1 MAKALYLEEH
11 HESGRIKDVF
21 SEKEQARLASLCE
34 LYPHVLSM
42 DEIDEHLAATRQ
54 TEFLFAT
61 WGMPALTD
69 AQIAHYFPALKAV
82 FYAAGSVQNFARPF
96 LRRGI
101 RVFSSW
107 VANGVPVAEYTL
119 AQILLAN
126 KGFFGRLTG
135 TRKRSFTP
143 GNVFPGNY
151 EATVGI
157 IGAGSIGSMVIKM
170 LAPYQ
175 LKVLAYDAFLSD
187 EKRAELGCE
196 FCGLERIFSE
206 CDVISNHLADNAQT
220 RNMLDKS
227 LFDRMK
233 PLATFINT
241 GRGRQVVET
250 DLAAAL
256 TEQPGRTALL
266 DVVAEEPIQP
276 DNIFF
281 NMENVFLSPHIAGSL
296 GNELHRMAAYMVD
309 ECERYLQGQQLLYE
323 ITLPMLDTMA

>member
-1 MAKALYLEEH
+1 MLKALLLQQS
-11 HESGRIKDVF
+11 HETGRIKDVF
-21 SEKEQARLASLCE
+21 GLQEQARLASLCGMT
-34 LYPHVLSM
+34 PAVLSM
-42 DEIDEHLAATRQ
+42 DEIDVHLESARQ
-54 TEFLFAT
+54 TELLFST

-69 AQIAHYFPALKAV
+69 AEIAHYFPALKSV
-82 FYAAGSVQNFARPF
+82 FYAAGSVQYFARPF
-96 LRRGI
+96 LERGI
-101 RVFSSW
+101 KVFSAW

-126 KGFFGRLTG
+126 KGFFSRLTG

-157 IGAGSIGSMVIKM
+157 IGTGCIGSMVIKM
-170 LAPYQ
+170 LAPYH
-175 LKVLAYDAFLSD
+175 LKVLAYDAFLSP
-187 EKRAELGCE
+187 EKQAELGCE

-220 RNMLDKS
+220 RGMLDKS

-241 GRGRQVVET
+241 GRGRQVVEA

-276 DNIFF
+276 DNIFY

-309 ECERYLQGQQLLYE
+309 ECERYLNGQQLLYE